1 VALKTREEH
10 DMKKFNYVFSEIP
23 NNEEG
28 KELVRLMRKY
38 LNKDTYNIRV
48 KGQHLID
55 SEKPNWRRWSNGQP
69 ISLSKNLRVYIER
82 NRDKNNMEEYIQKW
96 RDIS

>member
-1 VALKTREEH
+1 
-10 DMKKFNYVFSEIP
+10 MKKFNYVFSEIP

-28 KELVRLMRKY
+28 RELVRLMRKY
-38 LNKDTYNIRV
+38 LNKDTYNMRV

-69 ISLSKNLRVYIER
+69 ISLSKNLRVYIDR